1 MSYITRAPEV
11 VRPSRPEGDRLLS
24 DPSATRSTVPS
35 RRPAD
40 PGFHWLIWMAEAG
53 GTGLLV
59 LGALSAA
66 ALNLAPGSPI
76 AEPIPSASLRL
87 LITGLMVG
95 AIVTAIA
102 VSPLGKL
109 SGAHINPA
117 VTAAFA
123 VSGQMAAHDV
133 IGYLVAQVTG
143 ALAGALAFRALW
155 GSTAHSVG
163 GGVTHP
169 SISTPLALG
178 FEAGMT
184 ALLVAVIFFFL
195 SRERLASWTPIVI
208 CPVLALIILEGRSV
222 HGREPEPGEERR
234 PSGDIWRSQRSL
246 ALLRGARRR
255 RARCRRALARVP
267 PRRATNDGEVVP
279 RPALPLLARQ
289 RASCHA
295 PGRLGKAPRV
305 RLARVADAERNESAT
320 RQT

>member
-1 MSYITRAPEV
+1 
-11 VRPSRPEGDRLLS
+11 
-24 DPSATRSTVPS
+24 VPS

-40 PGFHWLIWMAEAG
+40 HGFHWLIWMAEAG

-76 AEPIPSASLRL
+76 VEPIHSASLRL

-169 SISTPLALG
+169 SISTPLAVS

-195 SRERLASWTPIVI
+195 SRERLARWTPVAI
-208 CPVLALIILEGRSV
+208 CPVLALIIWRVAPYTGASLNPARSAGPAV
-222 HGREPEPGEERR
+222 IFGDLSDLWLYCVAPVAGAIAVAVLWRGFLSGAR
-234 PSGDIWRSQRSL
+234 PMTAKLFHDPRYPCSL
-246 ALLRGARRR
+246 ASELPAMPPAVPAKLRVYGS
-255 RARCRRALARVP
+255 
-267 PRRATNDGEVVP
+267 
-279 RPALPLLARQ
+279 PA
-289 RASCHA
+289 
-295 PGRLGKAPRV
+295 
-305 RLARVADAERNESAT
+305 
-320 RQT
+320 